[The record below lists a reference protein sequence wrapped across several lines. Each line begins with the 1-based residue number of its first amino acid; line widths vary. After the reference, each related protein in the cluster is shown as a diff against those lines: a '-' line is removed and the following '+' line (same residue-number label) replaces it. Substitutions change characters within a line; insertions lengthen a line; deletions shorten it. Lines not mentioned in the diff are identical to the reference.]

1 MSGVS
6 SVFNIAKGALQ
17 AQLLSLQVAS
27 HNLANVNTPGY
38 TRQIALLETQPSAS
52 TGRLNLGLGV
62 NVASITQAVD
72 IYTSQTIHRN
82 IADLSESDTK
92 ASTLNYIESLFND
105 TSGTGLAQALSEFWK
120 AWHDLANNPS
130 GIGERTS
137 LLGKAENLCSF
148 FHSLRNNLSQI
159 IDQANASIT
168 IALQEVNVITS
179 QIAKLNGKILEAES
193 AGAVANDLR
202 DQRNILLEKLSNYVG
217 NVYLEDENGGLKIW
231 GGQGLRLVDG
241 LEYWGLESDDGQIFW
256 NDIPVDISKRLTG
269 GKIGGWLDIRDEIV
283 PQYIA
288 NLDELAGTLIA
299 QVNARHFNGYT
310 LEGETGK
317 YFFKNF
323 QTAPELPNPSDYTN
337 AAAYIQLSTD
347 VLGNPRNIAAGGST
361 GDPGDNE
368 NALEILNIQNDDTN
382 SITKWVYSE
391 RGDAR
396 ASITLNDTLEHYYHN
411 LIGEIGLLTEQMQ
424 QKQEFMQT
432 FLDQLRTVRDSVSGV
447 NVDEELVEVMKIQR
461 AFEAA
466 SKLISVAD
474 QMLQSL
480 LEIR

>member
-6 SVFNIAKGALQ
+6 GVFNIAKGALQ
-17 AQLLSLQVAS
+17 AHLLALEVAS

-38 TRQIALLETQPSAS
+38 TRQTALLASQPSAS

-62 NVASITQAVD
+62 TVQSITQTVD
-72 IYTSQTIHRN
+72 IYTTQTIHRN
-82 IADLSESDTK
+82 IADLSESETK
-92 ASTLNYIESLFND
+92 ASVLNYIESLFND
-105 TSGTGLAQALSEFWK
+105 TSGTGLAQALSEFWN
-120 AWHDLANNPS
+120 AWHDLANNP
-130 GIGERTS
+130 GGDGERTS

-159 IDQANASIT
+159 IDQANAGIA

-193 AGAVANDLR
+193 AGAMANDLR
-202 DQRNILLEKLSNYVG
+202 DQRNILLEKLSDYLG

-231 GGQGLRLVDG
+231 VGQGIRLVDG
-241 LEYWGLESDDGQIFW
+241 LEYWELERDGEEITW
-256 NDIPVDISKRLTG
+256 NNIPGDISKRLTS

-299 QVNARHFNGYT
+299 QVNAWHFSGYT

-323 QTAPELPNPSDYTN
+323 QADPELPNSADYTY

-347 VLGNPRNIAAGGST
+347 VFGNPRNIAAGGST

-368 NALEILNIQNDDTN
+368 NALKILSLQTDDTI
-382 SITKWVYSE
+382 SLSKWVYSE
-391 RGDAR
+391 RGDSR
-396 ASITLNDTLEHYYHN
+396 TSISVRTTLDHYYHN
-411 LIGEIGLLTEQMQ
+411 LAGEIGILTEQTQ
-424 QKQEFMQT
+424 QKQDFMQT
-432 FLDQLRTVRDSVSGV
+432 FLDQLREVRDSFSGV
-447 NVDEELVEVMKIQR
+447 NTDEELIEVMKTQR
-461 AFEAA
+461 AFQAA
-466 SKLISVAD
+466 SKLISAAD
-474 QMLQSL
+474 EMLQSL

>member
-6 SVFNIAKGALQ
+6 GVFNIAKGALQ
-17 AQLLSLQVAS
+17 AQLLALQVAS

-38 TRQIALLETQPSAS
+38 TRQIALLESQPSAS
-52 TGRLNLGLGV
+52 AGRLNLGLGV
-62 NVASITQAVD
+62 TVRSITQAVD
-72 IYTSQTIHRN
+72 IYTTQTIHRN
-82 IADLSESDTK
+82 IADLSESETK
-92 ASTLNYIESLFND
+92 ASILNYIESLFND
-105 TSGTGLAQALSEFWK
+105 TSGTGLTQALNEFWN
-120 AWHDLANNPS
+120 AWHDLANNPA

-159 IDQANASIT
+159 IDQANASIAT
-168 IALQEVNVITS
+168 ALEEVNVITS

-202 DQRNILLEKLSNYVG
+202 DQRNILLEKLSNYLG

-231 GGQGLRLVDG
+231 AGQGLRLVDG
-241 LEYWGLESDDGQIFW
+241 LEYWELEWDEEKIIW
-256 NDIPVDISKRLTG
+256 NDIPVDVSQRLTG

-288 NLDELAGTLIA
+288 NLDELAGTLTA
-299 QVNARHFNGYT
+299 QVNTLHFNGYT

-323 QTAPELPNPSDYTN
+323 QTAPELPNSSDYTY
-337 AAAYIQLSTD
+337 AAAYIELSAD

-361 GDPGDNE
+361 GEPGDNE
-368 NALEILNIQNDDTN
+368 NALRILSLQNDDSN
-382 SITKWVYSE
+382 SITKWIYSE
-391 RGDAR
+391 RGNSR
-396 ASITLNDTLEHYYHN
+396 TSISLNTTLDHYYHN
-411 LIGEIGLLTEQMQ
+411 LTGEIGLLTEQMQ
-424 QKQEFMQT
+424 QKHDFMQT
-432 FLDQLRTVRDSVSGV
+432 FLDQLREVRDSVSGV
-447 NVDEELVEVMKIQR
+447 NTDEELVEVMKIQR
-461 AFEAA
+461 AFQAA

-474 QMLQSL
+474 EMLQSL

>member
-6 SVFNIAKGALQ
+6 GVFNIAKGALQ
-17 AQLLSLQVAS
+17 AQLLALQVAS

-38 TRQIALLETQPSAS
+38 TRQIALLTPQPSAS

-62 NVASITQAVD
+62 TVPSISRAVD
-72 IYTSQTIHRN
+72 IYTTQTIHRN
-82 IADLSESDTK
+82 IADLSESETK
-92 ASTLNYIESLFND
+92 ASVLNYIESLFND
-105 TSGTGLAQALSEFWK
+105 PSGTGLAQALSEFWN
-120 AWHDLANNPS
+120 AWHDLANNPG

-159 IDQANASIT
+159 IDQANASIA

-193 AGAVANDLR
+193 SGALANDLR
-202 DQRNILLEKLSNYVG
+202 DQRNILLEKLSDYLG

-231 GGQGLRLVDG
+231 VGQGIRLVDG
-241 LEYWGLESDDGQIFW
+241 LEHWKLESDGEEIIW
-256 NDIPVDISKRLTG
+256 NDVPVDISKRLTG

-299 QVNARHFNGYT
+299 QVNTLHFSGYT
-310 LEGETGK
+310 LEGDTGK

-323 QTAPELPNPSDYTN
+323 QTNPDIPNASDYTY

-347 VLGNPRNIAAGGST
+347 VLGNPRNIAAGGAT

-368 NALEILNIQNDDTN
+368 NALRILSLQTNDT
-382 SITKWVYSE
+382 IPLTKWVYSQ
-391 RGDAR
+391 RGDSR
-396 ASITLNDTLEHYYHN
+396 TNISLSTTLDHYYHN
-411 LIGEIGLLTEQMQ
+411 LAGEIGLLTEQMQ
-424 QKQEFMQT
+424 QKLDFMQT
-432 FLDQLRTVRDSVSGV
+432 FLDQLKEVRDSVSGV
-447 NVDEELVEVMKIQR
+447 NIDEELIEVMKIQR
-461 AFEAA
+461 AFQAA
-466 SKLISVAD
+466 AKLISAAD
-474 QMLQSL
+474 NMLQSL

>member
-6 SVFNIAKGALQ
+6 GVFNIAKGALQ
-17 AQLLSLQVAS
+17 AQLLALEVAS
-27 HNLANVNTPGY
+27 HNLANVNTSGY
-38 TRQIALLETQPSAS
+38 TRQIALLESQPSAS

-62 NVASITQAVD
+62 TVQSITQAVD
-72 IYTSQTIHRN
+72 IYTTQTIHRN
-82 IADLSESDTK
+82 IADLSESETK
-92 ASTLNYIESLFND
+92 TSILNYIESLFND
-105 TSGTGLAQALSEFWK
+105 TSGMGLAQALNEFWN
-120 AWHDLANNPS
+120 AWHDLANDPG

-159 IDQANASIT
+159 IDQANASIA
-168 IALQEVNVITS
+168 IVLQEVNVIAS

-193 AGAVANDLR
+193 SGAVANDLR
-202 DQRNILLEKLSNYVG
+202 DQRNILLEKLSDYLG

-231 GGQGLRLVDG
+231 VGQGLRLVDG
-241 LEYWGLESDDGQIFW
+241 LEYWELERDDDKIIW
-256 NDIPVDISKRLTG
+256 NDIPVDVSKRLTG

-288 NLDELAGTLIA
+288 NLDELAGTLIT
-299 QVNARHFNGYT
+299 QVNTLHLTGYT

-323 QTAPELPNPSDYTN
+323 PTAPELPNSSDYTN
-337 AAAYIQLSTD
+337 AAAYISLSTD
-347 VLGNPRNIAAGGST
+347 VFGSPRNIAAGGST

-368 NALEILNIQNDDTN
+368 NALRILNLQTDDTKT
-382 SITKWVYSE
+382 ITKWVYSQ
-391 RGDAR
+391 RGDSR
-396 ASITLNDTLEHYYHN
+396 TNISMSNNLDHYYHN
-411 LIGEIGLLTEQMQ
+411 LAGEIGILTEQMQ
-424 QKQEFMQT
+424 QKQDFMKT

-447 NVDEELVEVMKIQR
+447 NVDEELLEVMKIQR
-461 AFEAA
+461 AFQAA
-466 SKLISVAD
+466 AKLISAAD
-474 QMLQSL
+474 EMLQSL